1 MTTRHLH
8 PVSAMSVAD
17 GQDRI
22 RELLDSDTRDG
33 VDEAI
38 AALSQHLSAGEHVL
52 CPVMRASGESG
63 AQTATDFAG
72 RIRALEA
79 QLRLLQQANN
89 GDSLARAV
97 DVRRLLREIRTAFD
111 ELARDELTMLD
122 GAHAQ
127 LSSDDWNELI
137 GEWHDALVHAPT
149 RPHPFAPHPKLVEAI
164 RFRVVG
170 WWDHLL
176 DTLDARPVPR
186 PRRSGPRRRPGRW
199 GNYMLGGGHDDS
211 H

>member
-8 PVSAMSVAD
+8 PISTMSVTDA
-17 GQDRI
+17 QERI
-22 RELLDSDTRDG
+22 RELLGSDRRES
-33 VDEAI
+33 VDEAV
-38 AALSQHLSAGEHVL
+38 AALSQHIAAAQRVL
-52 CPVMRASGESG
+52 VPAIGSIG
-63 AQTATDFAG
+63 ATFTRLLHG
-72 RIRALEA
+72 LHA

-97 DVRRLLREIRTAFD
+97 DVRQLLREMRAAFD
-111 ELARDELTMLD
+111 ELAAHETQLLDELRQRVSID
-122 GAHAQ
+122 A
-127 LSSDDWNELI
+127 WNDLI

-149 RPHPFAPHPKLVEAI
+149 RPHPFAPHPPLVDAAL
-164 RFRVVG
+164 FRVTG

-199 GNYMLGGGHDDS
+199 GNYLLGAS
-211 H
+211 AAPRKPR